1 MTLIKKI
8 INWLINLFKKFFG
21 KKKVTK
27 KIKNNIN
34 NARNKRYL
42 KGYGVNIEES
52 STRVFP
58 LYLMIDSIDKKKL
71 IEKTKLVEVNL
82 TKIDVPNKELL
93 IKKIES
99 IADKLSE
106 NDISVYQNEK
116 INEVLESVLND
127 KEIRIDTKEKIDLLN
142 RNIFEIIENFD
153 KNIQDKV
160 EKEYQEVN
168 FITISTLLLD
178 ETINEI
184 KKLEDNYKKHKYNK
198 YYYEREVEKIK
209 ERIKKLQNL
218 RDTVKVREEIELL
231 RKSTYTKSK
240 DKFDLLYNDEIFL
253 NIEKT
258 CDDLVNKV
266 NRKVIDIKKIK
277 KDENK
282 EKEEKKDKK
291 EKEDKE
297 EQIELLDNIL
307 KRFKD
312 LELARKLLL
321 LQKNKEYDIN
331 NITELY
337 NRINSVYYEFI
348 NGEKV
353 IFNFSRNKTKTEL
366 VKLYNEMNYLDYKL
380 TKKEFNFIEHIN
392 FQMDDLLDCVISK
405 KESLDS
411 LLETKYHYEKEKH
424 EESILVENK
433 LKLLKEKEEEKKQVL
448 GSPTLVKK
456 MDNINSERK

>member
-27 KIKNNIN
+27 KIKKNIN

-71 IEKTKLVEVNL
+71 IEKTKLVEVKL
-82 TKIDVPNKELL
+82 TKIDVSNKEIIL
-93 IKKIES
+93 KKIEN
-99 IADKLSE
+99 IVEIIEEK
-106 NDISVYQNEK
+106 NISVYQNEK
-116 INEVLESVLND
+116 INEVLEIILND
-127 KEIRIDTKEKIDLLN
+127 KEIKIDAQEKIN
-142 RNIFEIIENFD
+142 RLSSDIFEIIENFD
-153 KNIQDKV
+153 KNIRDKV

-178 ETINEI
+178 ETISELKI
-184 KKLEDNYKKHKYNK
+184 LEDNYKKHKYNK

-218 RDTVKVREEIELL
+218 RDTEKVREEIELL
-231 RKSTYTKSK
+231 RKSKYTKSK

-253 NIEKT
+253 NIERE
-258 CDDLVNKV
+258 CNDLVNKV

-282 EKEEKKDKK
+282 EKENKK
-291 EKEDKE
+291 ENGNKE
-297 EQIELLDNIL
+297 EKIEILDNIL
-307 KRFKD
+307 KRFQD

-321 LQKNKEYDIN
+321 LNKNEEYDVN
-331 NITELY
+331 NVNELC
-337 NRINSVYYEFI
+337 NRINCIYYDFI

-353 IFNFSRNKTKTEL
+353 VFNFSRNKTKTEL

-392 FQMDDLLDCVISK
+392 FQMDDLLDFVISK
-405 KESLDS
+405 KESLDN
-411 LLETKYHYEKEKH
+411 LLEIKYHYEKEKH

-433 LKLLKEKEEEKKQVL
+433 LKLLKEKEEEKKRVSGL
-448 GSPTLVKK
+448 PTLVKK

>member
-58 LYLMIDSIDKKKL
+58 LYLMIDNIDKKKL

-106 NDISVYQNEK
+106 NDISFYQNEK

-127 KEIRIDTKEKIDLLN
+127 KEIKIDTKEKIDLLN
-142 RNIFEIIENFD
+142 RNISEIIENFD

>member
-8 INWLINLFKKFFG
+8 IKWLINLFKKLFG
-21 KKKVTK
+21 RKKVTK

-34 NARNKRYL
+34 DVRNKRYL

-58 LYLMIDSIDKKKL
+58 LYLMIDNMDKKKL
-71 IEKTKLVEVNL
+71 IEKTKLVNVKISRLDVSNKDILLKKMENIVN
-82 TKIDVPNKELL
+82 
-93 IKKIES
+93 
-99 IADKLSE
+99 KLSE
-106 NDISVYQNEK
+106 NDISFYQNEK

-127 KEIRIDTKEKIDLLN
+127 KEININTYEKVEKLHQ
-142 RNIFEIIENFD
+142 NIYEIVDNFD
-153 KNIQDKV
+153 KVIQDKV
-160 EKEYQEVN
+160 AKEYQEVN

-184 KKLEDNYKKHKYNK
+184 KKLEDNYKNHKYNK

-209 ERIKKLQNL
+209 ERIKKLKKL
-218 RDTVKVREEIELL
+218 RDTEKVREEIELL
-231 RKSTYTKSK
+231 RKSMYTKSK

-277 KDENK
+277 KVDTKDNEQKN
-282 EKEEKKDKK
+282 DKK
-291 EKEDKE
+291 EKEEQKE
-297 EQIELLDNIL
+297 IFENIL

-312 LELARKLLL
+312 LELARKILLL
-321 LQKNKEYDIN
+321 RRNEEYDIN
-331 NITELY
+331 NDNELY
-337 NRINSVYYEFI
+337 NRINSAYYDFI

-366 VKLYNEMNYLDYKL
+366 VKLYNEMNYLDCKL
-380 TKKEFNFIEHIN
+380 TKQEYNFIEHIN
-392 FQMDDLLDCVISK
+392 FQMDELLDSVISK
-405 KESLDS
+405 KEKLDN
-411 LLETKYHYEKEKH
+411 LLEIKYHYEKEKH

-433 LKLLKEKEEEKKQVL
+433 LKLLKEKEEEKKQVSS
-448 GSPTLVKK
+448 SPILVKK
-456 MDNINSERK
+456 MDNKNN

>member
-8 INWLINLFKKFFG
+8 IKWLINLFKKLFCR
-21 KKKVTK
+21 KKVTK

-34 NARNKRYL
+34 DVRNKRYL
-42 KGYGVNIEES
+42 KGYGVIIEES

-58 LYLMIDSIDKKKL
+58 LYLMIDNMDKKKL
-71 IEKTKLVEVNL
+71 IEKTKLVEVRL
-82 TKIDVPNKELL
+82 SQLEVSNKDILL
-93 IKKIES
+93 KKMENIVN
-99 IADKLSE
+99 KLSE
-106 NDISVYQNEK
+106 NDISFYQNEK

-127 KEIRIDTKEKIDLLN
+127 KEININTYEKVEKLHQ
-142 RNIFEIIENFD
+142 NIYEIVDNFD
-153 KNIQDKV
+153 KVIQDKV
-160 EKEYQEVN
+160 AKEYQEVN

-184 KKLEDNYKKHKYNK
+184 KKLEDNYKNHKYNK

-209 ERIKKLQNL
+209 ERIKKLKKL
-218 RDTVKVREEIELL
+218 RDTEKVREEIELL
-231 RKSTYTKSK
+231 RKSMYTKSK

-277 KDENK
+277 KEDSK
-282 EKEEKKDKK
+282 EKQEKKDK
-291 EKEDKE
+291 DNKE
-297 EQIELLDNIL
+297 EQKEIFENIL

-312 LELARKLLL
+312 LELARKILLL
-321 LQKNKEYDIN
+321 RRNEEYDIN
-331 NITELY
+331 NINELY
-337 NRINSVYYEFI
+337 NRINSAYYDFI

-366 VKLYNEMNYLDYKL
+366 VKLYNEMNYLDCKL
-380 TKKEFNFIEHIN
+380 TKQEYNFIEHIN
-392 FQMDDLLDCVISK
+392 FQMDDLLDSVISK
-405 KESLDS
+405 KEKLDN
-411 LLETKYHYEKEKH
+411 LLEIKYHYEKEKH

-433 LKLLKEKEEEKKQVL
+433 LKLLKEKEEEKKQVSS
-448 GSPTLVKK
+448 SPILVKK
-456 MDNINSERK
+456 MDNKNN